1 MVFKRFFTKS
11 KQEENSFPEGLK
23 WIYVSFVMYFKG
35 TKKEINKIA
44 EDITNII
51 NNTHSILNKKGQVL
65 GYVNPYLNLNMVSVS
80 MSEEGKIKNVPN
92 LNCGGSKEMTSLNL
106 SRTFYPI
113 IEKVDKRWKL
123 TFVPEKT
130 KKEDKTNLYSIEN
143 LNNDLWILA
152 GASNL
157 ICEKYDIIIHEE
169 KPTYNPII
177 LGDAPGI
184 ELHDH
189 LLIIKYHVH
198 DAIKF
203 FKKNPKMYD
212 FVLGHGETI
221 FEIIKKISKHEPKS
235 EWTKKVK
242 NLLEE

>member
-1 MVFKRFFTKS
+1 MVFKRFFTKP

-23 WIYVSFVMYFKG
+23 WIYVSFVTYFEG
-35 TKKEINKIA
+35 TKKEISKIA

-51 NNTHSILNKKGQVL
+51 NNTHSILDKKGQML

-80 MSEEGKIKNVPN
+80 MSENGKIKNVPN
-92 LNCGGSKEMTSLNL
+92 LNSGGNKELTSLNL

-113 IEKVDKRWKL
+113 IEKVDKRWRL

-143 LNNDLWILA
+143 LNNDLWMLA
-152 GASNL
+152 GASNF
-157 ICEKYDIIIHEE
+157 ICEKYGIIINEE
-169 KPTYNPII
+169 RPTYNPII
-177 LGDAPGI
+177 IEDAPAL

-198 DAIKF
+198 DRIKF
-203 FKKNPKMYD
+203 SKKNPKLD
-212 FVLGHGETI
+212 KFVLGNGETI
-221 FEIIKKISKHEPKS
+221 SDIIKKISKHQPTS
-235 EWTKKVK
+235 VWTKKVK